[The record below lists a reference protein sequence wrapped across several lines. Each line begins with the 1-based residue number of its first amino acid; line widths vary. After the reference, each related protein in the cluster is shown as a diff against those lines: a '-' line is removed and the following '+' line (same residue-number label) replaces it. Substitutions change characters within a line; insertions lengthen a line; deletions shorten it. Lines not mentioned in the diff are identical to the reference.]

1 MGVKVDGR
9 RSWVVEA
16 GILKCGQVGATEGLR
31 PRLAIE
37 WSDQEEAWPHPLNS
51 ALRIWG
57 SPFRSSSLRS
67 KLKVSVCVGVFSPG
81 AARLGPGSPG

>member
-1 MGVKVDGR
+1 MGGGSQGGR
-9 RSWVVEA
+9 QEVLGGGSWDPEMWT
-16 GILKCGQVGATEGLR
+16 GRATEGLR
-31 PRLAIE
+31 PRLAME

-67 KLKVSVCVGVFSPG
+67 
-81 AARLGPGSPG
+81 R

>member
-67 KLKVSVCVGVFSPG
+67 KLKVSVCVGVLSPG